1 MEPTIQSKADV
12 TGAKCSAPR
21 TTCIRWVGDDRGAV
35 MNEYVVLTGFV
46 GLVAIPS
53 FALLG
58 YVVAHSFSFMQGYL
72 LFMFP

>member
-1 MEPTIQSKADV
+1 MGRTIQMQANV
-12 TGAKCSAPR
+12 TGTKHSAPR
-21 TTCIRWVGDDRGAV
+21 HAFTRFVGDERGVV

-58 YVVAHSFSFMQGYL
+58 YVVAHSYSFMQGYL
-72 LFMFP
+72 LFMLP